1 MEVRD
6 RHPRRDPLLR
16 GDATQEVLKVRRFD
30 EQNWGDSDE
39 RHQRPQTY
47 QDPAAQQSMSG
58 LQLLDP
64 GVLTRG
70 ITQLR
75 VDLQDG
81 TWQRKN
87 NSLLKLDALDVG
99 WRLITTVTK
108 PIGD

>member
-1 MEVRD
+1 
-6 RHPRRDPLLR
+6 
-16 GDATQEVLKVRRFD
+16 
-30 EQNWGDSDE
+30 
-39 RHQRPQTY
+39 
-47 QDPAAQQSMSG
+47 MSG

-64 GVLTRG
+64 RVLTRG
-70 ITQLR
+70 ITQLQA
-75 VDLQDG
+75 DLQDG